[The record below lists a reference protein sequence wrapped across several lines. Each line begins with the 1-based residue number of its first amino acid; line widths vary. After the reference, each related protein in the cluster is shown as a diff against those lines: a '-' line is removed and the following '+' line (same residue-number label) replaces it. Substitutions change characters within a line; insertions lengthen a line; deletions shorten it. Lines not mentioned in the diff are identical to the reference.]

1 MDKFKDVLSNF
12 NPLNYSLF
20 KKRKVRL
27 IFGTILIFIIS
38 SVIASVDFLPEQIS
52 IEAGQVAETD
62 INAPRTINYIDEE
75 KTEEL
80 REEAAEEVE
89 DYYKEDE
96 TVITEIENEIQDIF
110 ILISEAQDSL
120 NEFKDEL
127 EVGEDESREEL
138 ITEEIEV
145 KSDNLIDEL
154 KEEFG
159 VELTNEEGTFL
170 LNLSENDL
178 TAMEEEIKT
187 IINSYLIQGV
197 KEEEVEEIRDE
208 VRRDF
213 LQLNGDGYY
222 NEIVGGMII
231 DKIRANKFLD
241 QEQTEELKEKAREE
255 IEPVQRTIIEGENIL
270 RQGSVATEEDI
281 RILEALELLQPDVDY
296 FNILGMIL
304 VILLFFG
311 MTIYYIMNYQPNVL
325 DDEGIFYL
333 LGLMPIIMISFAQ
346 LVKYLPLD
354 YPSFVIP
361 IATASII
368 ITILVNTNLAIIF
381 TIALSFLVALVT
393 GGNLM
398 GVSVLIVSGLTGIYS
413 VNRLSQRSDL
423 VRAGFI
429 VGGVTALAIFVFML
443 ANPLVDLKD
452 SLFNLPLGIANGLL
466 VAILT
471 NGMLPYI
478 ENIFGVTS
486 PVKLLELSNPRHPLL
501 KRLLMEAPGSY
512 HHSIIVGNL
521 AEAAADE
528 VGADSLLTRV
538 GAYYH
543 DIGKIK
549 RAYFFTENQI
559 GEENP
564 HNKLSPNLST
574 LIITSHVKDG
584 VELAEEYKLPEIV
597 IDFIK
602 QHHGTSLVS
611 FFYQE
616 AVYDEKYENVDE
628 DDFRYDGPKPQTK
641 EAALLMLADIVE
653 AAVRS
658 NAAVQNNPGRLEG
671 FVRELIKD
679 RLNSGQLDESD
690 LTLKDLDKIAT
701 SFINILK
708 GIFHNRIEYPD
719 NIAQELKG
727 APNNGN

>member
-1 MDKFKDVLSNF
+1 MKKFKDLLNIF
-12 NPLNYSLF
+12 NPLNYSVL
-20 KKRKVRL
+20 KKRNVRL
-27 IFGTILIFIIS
+27 ILGTILVFIIS
-38 SVIASVDFLPEQIS
+38 AAIASVDFLPEQVS
-52 IEAGQVAETD
+52 IEAGQVSETN

-80 REEAAEEVE
+80 REEAAEEIE
-89 DYYKEDE
+89 DYYEKDL
-96 TVITEIENEIQDIF
+96 TVIDEIENEIQDIF
-110 ILISEAQDSL
+110 ILVSETQDNL
-120 NEFKDEL
+120 NEFEDEL
-127 EVGEDESREEL
+127 EAREDETKEGLIAEEAEAESDEL
-138 ITEEIEV
+138 IDKLNE
-145 KSDNLIDEL
+145 DY
-154 KEEFG
+154 G
-159 VELTNEEGTFL
+159 VELTNEAGNFL
-170 LNLSENDL
+170 LNLSEDDL
-178 TAMEEEIKT
+178 AAMEEEIKA
-187 IINSYLIQGV
+187 IVDSFLSQGV
-197 KEEEVEEIRDE
+197 REEETDQIRDE
-208 VRRDF
+208 IRREF
-213 LQLNGDGYY
+213 LQLNGNGYY
-222 NEIVGGMII
+222 NEIVGRVAI
-231 DKIRANKFLD
+231 DKIRANEFLD
-241 QEQTEELKEKAREE
+241 QEQTEELREKAREE
-255 IEPVQRTIIEGENIL
+255 IEPVQRTIIEGENVL
-270 RQGSVATEEDI
+270 RQGSVATEDDI
-281 RILEALELLQPDVDY
+281 RILEALELLQPDIDY
-296 FNILGMIL
+296 FNILGMTL
-304 VILLFFG
+304 AVLLFFG
-311 MTIYYIMNYQPNVL
+311 LTIYYIINYQPNVL
-325 DDEGIFYL
+325 EDEGVFYL
-333 LGLMPIIMISFAQ
+333 LGLMPIIMISISQ
-346 LVKYLPLD
+346 LIKYLPLD
-354 YPSFVIP
+354 HLSFLVP
-361 IATASII
+361 VATASII

-381 TIALSFLVALVT
+381 TIGLSFLVALVT

-413 VNRLSQRSDL
+413 VNKLSQRSDL

-429 VGGVTALAIFVFML
+429 VGGATAFAILIFML
-443 ANPLVDLKD
+443 ADPLVDSKEI
-452 SLFNLPLGIANGLL
+452 LFNLPLGIANGLL
-466 VAILT
+466 VTILT

-478 ENIFGVTS
+478 ENVFGVTS

-574 LIITSHVKDG
+574 LIITSHIKDG

-597 IDFIK
+597 INLIK

-658 NAAVQNNPGRLEG
+658 NAAVQNNPGKLEG

-690 LTLKDLDKIAT
+690 LTLKDLDKVAN

-727 APNNGN
+727 GS